1 MIRLATLDDVPRM
14 AELSD
19 LTPAHLTDAFV
30 RMDMLLDDHSMFFLE
45 RITPSVFEAHM
56 VFEPEH
62 RGKSAIA
69 SAKAGLAIAF
79 GQLNAAVV
87 FGRIPVEDRA
97 ARLLTRLIG
106 FVSDGIR
113 PRHEGG
119 PLCEWFEMRSPAL
132 CHKHS

>member
-19 LTPAHLTDAFV
+19 LTPEHLEDAFK
-30 RMDMLLDDHSMFFLE
+30 RMDMLLDDHCMFFFE
-45 RITPSVFEAHM
+45 RITASVFEGHI
-56 VFEPEH
+56 VIEPEH

-69 SAKAGLAIAF
+69 SAKAALDFAF

-113 PRHEGG
+113 PRHVGG

-132 CHKHS
+132 CPKHS

>member
-19 LTPAHLTDAFV
+19 LTHEHLVDAFS
-30 RMDMLLDDHSMFFLE
+30 RMDMLLGDHCMFFLE
-45 RITPSVFEAHM
+45 RITPSVFEGHI
-56 VFEPEH
+56 VIEPEH

-69 SAKAGLAIAF
+69 SAKAALNFAF

-97 ARLLTRLIG
+97 ARMLTRMIG

-119 PLCEWFEMRSPAL
+119 PLCEWFEMRSPLL
-132 CHKHS
+132 CQQDS